1 MSSSESVG
9 GTAGTDIL
17 HQAIHYTL
25 QLRIIHILYIILLA
39 LVADYAWML
48 YMRWRMVRTSLS
60 NFYLVLTKH
69 KPPGPLPWPI
79 CGNTFSL
86 PDDKPWYYF
95 EQLSKDYKSPVITF
109 WLGRFVIVQ

>member
-1 MSSSESVG
+1 MSTSESVG
-9 GTAGTDIL
+9 LTASTDIL
-17 HQAIHYTL
+17 HWATHYAA
-25 QLRIIHILYIILLA
+25 QLRILHILYLVPLA